1 MEALLAS
8 VTVPTWAIVV
18 GTIALIILLMLWLRP
33 RPEGA
38 DPFTSFTHF
47 ALLLV
52 IGALGFFGLKHL
64 EDEARNSE
72 RNATALRASALFA
85 QTSQNGI
92 ASCIDGSKNRSL
104 HEACEKILFS
114 EPQRTTAALA
124 LTRQRLG
131 FISEI
136 IAYPATRDLP
146 MRDQIE
152 SLRTVVEEDPFGFVA
167 QTMAENDG
175 CIPEY
180 CPPLNLLRDPSH
192 VAENLKEK
200 KFEVLLA
207 KHLAGTAD
215 ASRTDDGRSTSNE
228 LSGSINLVIPTVDHS
243 LIQNLRSQPPA
254 SEGPSKETTVTPAL
268 GTPKSKQKNANAS
281 GTSAPPTP
289 NSATPQSAP
298 TPPPPPSRVPANSSQ
313 ILR

>member
-18 GTIALIILLMLWLRP
+18 GTTALIILLMLWLRP
-33 RPEGA
+33 RPEGT

-47 ALLLV
+47 ALLTV
-52 IGALGFFGLKHL
+52 IGALGFFGLKHF

-72 RNATALRASALFA
+72 RNATALRASALLA

-92 ASCIDGSKNRSL
+92 ASCIDGSKIRSL

-114 EPQRTTAALA
+114 EPERTTAALA

-131 FISEI
+131 FISDI
-136 IAYPATRDLP
+136 IAYPTTLDLP

-152 SLRTVVEEDPFGFVA
+152 NLRTMVEEDPFGFVA
-167 QTMAENDG
+167 QTMAEKDG
-175 CIPEY
+175 CTPDY

-192 VAENLKEK
+192 VSENLKEK

-207 KHLAGTAD
+207 KHLSGTVD
-215 ASRTDDGRSTSNE
+215 ASKTDDRRRTSNE
-228 LSGSINLVIPTVDHS
+228 PSGSISLVIPTVDHS
-243 LIQNLRSQPPA
+243 LIQNLTSQPAA
-254 SEGPSKETTVTPAL
+254 SEAPPRQTVTPAA
-268 GTPKSKQKNANAS
+268 GAPKSKQNNANAS
-281 GTSAPPTP
+281 ATVASPTR
-289 NSATPQSAP
+289 NSAAPQSAP
-298 TPPPPPSRVPANSSQ
+298 PPSSLAPANSSQ
-313 ILR
+313 IIR